1 MIQWTTFHLIY
12 DYSLIFSSY
21 ILFIILFSFICA
33 FCILKIIETLPTQL
47 IHIFYVN
54 NRQNHL
60 IHLYEANAAFN
71 SHLIRAQRAIV
82 ERTKTN
88 TQKKNI
94 FFEILYIIDTHF
106 LERDIQLRSGNI
118 YKQKSRKQMNTITQK
133 KYFIENNQ
141 NTGFEKSW
149 NFSLLV
155 LQRIY
160 KPTLVSF
167 LFLYFFFY
175 LFIVI
180 LLFNY

>member
-21 ILFIILFSFICA
+21 ILFFILFSFICA

-60 IHLYEANAAFN
+60 IHLYEANAVFN

-88 TQKKNI
+88 TQKKKKHI
-94 FFEILYIIDTHF
+94 FWNTLYNWYAFFGEGHTYNWEAETYTNKNHVNKW
-106 LERDIQLRSGNI
+106 IQLH
-118 YKQKSRKQMNTITQK
+118 K
-133 KYFIENNQ
+133 KN
-141 NTGFEKSW
+141 
-149 NFSLLV
+149 
-155 LQRIY
+155 
-160 KPTLVSF
+160 
-167 LFLYFFFY
+167 
-175 LFIVI
+175 I
-180 LLFNY
+180 LLKITKTQDLKNHGTFHSWSCKGSTNLL